1 MPTPDVGAVAHV
13 RVLTRSRAC
22 CAICNVVKERVAPTS
37 LESINRSL
45 AHSRTH
51 SVVDWCAFALW
62 REGKLVR
69 STSVSP
75 DGGVREDIGDK
86 LPFEVPYWNGSRLRK
101 TLRAMNLTHF
111 RSIRLNSLKPH
122 SWQCLDF
129 NLRVIR
135 TTGYVIQWKSR

>member
-51 SVVDWCAFALW
+51 SVVDCEAIEIIQIDAF
-62 REGKLVR
+62 
-69 STSVSP
+69 TVS
-75 DGGVREDIGDK
+75 
-86 LPFEVPYWNGSRLRK
+86 
-101 TLRAMNLTHF
+101 AH
-111 RSIRLNSLKPH
+111 
-122 SWQCLDF
+122 
-129 NLRVIR
+129 
-135 TTGYVIQWKSR
+135 KSCRMSE